1 MHAAKTSVGRER
13 PHFVPLSAAQTFVG
27 SLPPSRAVCAKPS
40 WPRARIET

>member
-13 PHFVPLSAAQTFVG
+13 PHFVRLSAAQEFVG

-40 WPRARIET
+40 WPRAQIET